1 MQIVEV
7 KNEIAKII
15 YNPADNHL
23 LPSDFLLVED
33 VNQKLIAQVLSIETT
48 EETDKNLAILRLSL
62 SIDFE
67 DNLSYYNGYIPS
79 KDANLIY
86 INPDEI
92 IELIRG
98 NDLSLYFGNLSNRN
112 SCFVHTNIS
121 LIDDKAYIL
130 SDRADATKML
140 SQNLIA
146 ELHSKRKK
154 VIILDFNGQYAS
166 FTNVERLKYSKNIKL
181 PLDIDAFDTILEND
195 IVDCPLEDK
204 AVIQSIVLELREYMN
219 TLEDKYI
226 PFNMFKN
233 VVDTEFVASPIS
245 GLMLLRNKLWMY
257 AQSGL
262 FADYKNEF
270 DVINSSLE
278 ENPILIIDASDVEE
292 KWFKFI
298 LKTVVELTSED
309 CYLFISLND
318 LKLDRKA
325 IVNLYNKQNIIPVP
339 STTYDSPY
347 KNILNS
353 LTKNFIFCKPSSF
366 IQDNEPYVILLN
378 RMNNNEFILYGET
391 TLYLPILV
399 ELKLFD
405 TQTKEEVVQ
414 NDVKKDVDKLLS
426 SPHSI
431 LPKTANII
439 NEIMQDEEVNDE
451 ELISSIPED
460 TLTDSDFDYLDEISS
475 SNDKKEEEIKV
486 QKTISE
492 EVLEES
498 ADEITS
504 DIEEPYGIFNPELP
518 EQKQLEEV
526 KQEIN
531 NIVALSEDDLDILN
545 EPFVPLLEESSALD
559 SNDSAQFNDL
569 LANTPSQ
576 PIEKIQSLEETNI
589 NISEESEEKIVD
601 NYVQDDIS
609 ETLEKEELETI
620 QPQED
625 EVLDDLNP
633 IKQNAP
639 EEVLESVKNEKLEQQ
654 NTEEKELVI
663 EFEDDE
669 EEENTPPPVS
679 KEVVRKKPEVPVYE
693 TVNKKGVDINDVP
706 FKVGDRV
713 YHPKNGKGTIIEFA
727 NYSNKILFFQI
738 DFDNVGRRIL
748 DPRIS
753 GIEKIVE

>member
-1 MQIVEV
+1 MQIIEV
-7 KNEIAKII
+7 KNEIAKIV
-15 YNPADNHL
+15 YNPTDNHL
-23 LPSDFLLVED
+23 LPADFLLVED

-48 EETDKNLAILRLSL
+48 EETDRNLAILRLSL

-98 NDLSLYFGNLSNRN
+98 SDLSLYFGNLSNRN

-130 SDRADATKML
+130 SDRADATKIL

-166 FTNVERLKYSKNIKL
+166 FTNVTRLKFSKNIKL
-181 PLDIDAFDTILEND
+181 PLDIDAFDTILEHD

-270 DVINSSLE
+270 DVIDSSLE
-278 ENPILIIDASDVEE
+278 ENSILIIDASDVEE

-298 LKTVVELTSED
+298 LKTVVELTSQD

-318 LKLDRKA
+318 LKLDRKS

-339 STTYDSPY
+339 STTYDSSY

-353 LTKNFIFCKPSSF
+353 LTKNFMFCKPSSF

-405 TQTKEEVVQ
+405 LQTKEDVVQ

-431 LPKTANII
+431 LPKTAGII
-439 NEIMQDEEVNDE
+439 NEIMQNDE
-451 ELISSIPED
+451 VDDAQLISSIPED
-460 TLTDSDFDYLDEISS
+460 SITDSDFDYLDEISL
-475 SNDKKEEEIKV
+475 NDEQNVCEPTSIKL
-486 QKTISE
+486 SE
-492 EVLEES
+492 EDIDIS
-498 ADEITS
+498 AEVD
-504 DIEEPYGIFNPELP
+504 EPYGVFNPEFP

-526 KQEIN
+526 QVEIN
-531 NIVALSEDDLDILN
+531 KVSNLNDDDFDILN
-545 EPFVPLLEESSALD
+545 EPFVPLVEQESAVSL
-559 SNDSAQFNDL
+559 NDSSQYADIL
-569 LANTPSQ
+569 VNTPSQ
-576 PIEKIQSLEETNI
+576 PIEKIQSLEDIDNSQEN
-589 NISEESEEKIVD
+589 EDVVD
-601 NYVQDDIS
+601 S
-609 ETLEKEELETI
+609 ETLNLGEPDVNENLETLPASQNNDLIDEDLDINKQNDSEELEEQSENESNEEQDT
-620 QPQED
+620 
-625 EVLDDLNP
+625 DD
-633 IKQNAP
+633 KDF
-639 EEVLESVKNEKLEQQ
+639 VLEFQ
-654 NTEEKELVI
+654 
-663 EFEDDE
+663 EDDE
-669 EEENTPPPVS
+669 NIPPPSVS
-679 KEVVRKKPEVPVYE
+679 NDIVKKIPEVPVYE

-713 YHPKNGKGTIIEFA
+713 YHPKNGKGTIVEFA